1 MENKDSKVI
10 ETNLTEKDIA
20 GLLSNYLADLKA
32 NHGEL
37 RSPTIKKIVMP
48 VININQP
55 LKPLTEE
62 QFKEK
67 ILQAVAEHKERKQ
80 RTDEFISK
88 EEFINILKEHGLEDI
103 ESKIFGEKEEF
114 ISAESF
120 KVALKENGLE
130 DIQNK
135 IFGLREKSNPE
146 NTTNNKPTN
155 G

>member
-1 MENKDSKVI
+1 MENKNSKVT

-20 GLLSNYLADLKA
+20 ELLSNYLAELKS

-37 RSPTIKKIVMP
+37 KSPNIKKIVMP
-48 VININQP
+48 ILNINKP

-88 EEFINILKEHGLEDI
+88 EEFISILKEHGLEDI
-103 ESKIFGEKEEF
+103 QNKIFGEKDDFISKEEF
-114 ISAESF
+114 KAT
-120 KVALKENGLE
+120 LKENGLE

-135 IFGLREKSNPE
+135 IFGVREKSKPE
-146 NTTNNKPTN
+146 NNTNNKPTN